1 MAAPTEHA
9 PGFTEGAQRSRHRAV
24 GARCHD
30 PARVCIVKLERLR
43 VDVHWRDAA
52 VLAGGARCRL
62 MQHIVTDVDCNELE
76 PARNVRDVQ
85 PGLHTNHETAPRRPA
100 NEGGLE
106 PATAEI
112 GPLEHLCI

>member
-1 MAAPTEHA
+1 MDRMMSKTTIETSSASKPAS
-9 PGFTEGAQRSRHRAV
+9 GMRR
-24 GARCHD
+24 RCHD

-43 VDVHWRDAA
+43 VDVHWRDDA

-62 MQHIVTDVDCNELE
+62 LQHIVTDVDCNELE
-76 PARNVRDVQ
+76 PARNVRDVL
-85 PGLHTNHETAPRRPA
+85 PGLHTNHETAPCRPA

-112 GPLEHLCI
+112 GPLEHLCK